1 MQWAGG
7 HRVATATRSEQ
18 LIEMIRLDVVQNRL
32 RPGDRVTEE
41 GLAERYGVSRTPV
54 REALRVL
61 TQESLLRYLPRTGYV
76 VAAVDLD
83 AMDDLY
89 TVRVA
94 IEEQV
99 ATRIAAAPAVEDLQ
113 RLLDFW
119 GEMPVSDGE
128 GNVNLVFADEAFH
141 ETLAAI
147 SGSTVFLPMLQNIN
161 QRLHVLRIRDFIDPE
176 RVRRTYAQ
184 HATILR
190 ALLASDARLSRALLR
205 SHVWESHSF
214 VRASFLRAAG
224 GKG

>member
-1 MQWAGG
+1 MGREDE
-7 HRVATATRSEQ
+7 RVATATRSEQ
-18 LIEMIRLDVVQNRL
+18 LIEMIRLDIVQNTL
-32 RPGDRVTEE
+32 LPGDRVTEE

-99 ATRIAAAPAVEDLQ
+99 ASRIAAAPPEEDLR
-113 RLLDFW
+113 RLLEFW
-119 GEMPVSDGE
+119 GEIPANE
-128 GNVNLVFADEAFH
+128 ANVNLVFADEAFH

-147 SGSTVFLPMLQNIN
+147 SGSTVFLPMMQNIN
-161 QRLHVLRIRDFIDPE
+161 QRLHALRIRDFIDPE
-176 RVRRTYAQ
+176 RVRRTYLQ
-184 HATILR
+184 HATVLR
-190 ALLASDARLSRALLR
+190 ALLAADARLSRALLR
-205 SHVWESHSF
+205 AHVWESHSF
-214 VRASFLRAAG
+214 VRASALLAAG
-224 GKG
+224 GAG